1 MCKIEKRKISEIHD
15 IVTGL
20 KDEIKALK
28 KELLE
33 TKQELKEIKAENKK
47 IKQSLNINIYKQD
60 ELEQYGQRKNLC
72 IYGVLKTTSGRDNVE
87 NVIFKIAETL
97 KINLE
102 QYDIQRAQCRCKPR
116 NKPRPILV
124 RFLS

>member
-1 MCKIEKRKISEIHD
+1 MSRKGKGSLNTEQFGEDEKRKISKIHD

-60 ELEQYGQRKNLC
+60 ELEQYGRRENLR
-72 IYGVLKTTSGRDNVE
+72 IYGVPETTSGRDDGE

-102 QYDIQRAQCRCKPR
+102 Q
-116 NKPRPILV
+116 
-124 RFLS
+124 